1 MAATGPTPVILLP
14 GMGADE
20 QVFARQ
26 KHDVPGVVIPDWIAP
41 RPREPLPAYAA
52 RLARVVDPGRPCY
65 VGGASFGGFV
75 ALEMIPH
82 LDVRGCFLIG
92 SVRSSRELPC
102 ALRALRPAARAVRV
116 LPFEVLQVV
125 GRILFASV
133 RPDSSS
139 DVSILLD
146 EMSRS
151 DAAFLRW
158 ACRAVIEWDGPA
170 GPVRVPIH
178 QIHGA
183 ADRIL
188 PPSRTRP
195 DHVVPGAG
203 HALSVSHPDA
213 VTAFLRARL
222 A

>member
-1 MAATGPTPVILLP
+1 MPAPADTPVILLP

-20 QVFARQ
+20 SVFARQ
-26 KHDVPGVVIPDWIAP
+26 KRDIPGVSIPEWITP
-41 RPREPLPAYAA
+41 RPREPLAAYAA
-52 RLARVVDPGRPCY
+52 RLARAVNPGRPCWL
-65 VGGASFGGFV
+65 GGASFGGFV

-92 SVRSSRELPC
+92 SVRASSELPG
-102 ALRALRPAARAVRV
+102 ALRTLRPAARAVRV

-125 GRILFASV
+125 GRILFASA
-133 RPDSSS
+133 RPDDRS

-170 GPVRVPIH
+170 APVRVPIH
-178 QIHGA
+178 QIHGGE
-183 ADRIL
+183 DRII

-195 DHVVPGAG
+195 DHIVPGAG
-203 HALSVSHPDA
+203 HALSVSHPGE
-213 VTAFLRARL
+213 VTAFLRAVL